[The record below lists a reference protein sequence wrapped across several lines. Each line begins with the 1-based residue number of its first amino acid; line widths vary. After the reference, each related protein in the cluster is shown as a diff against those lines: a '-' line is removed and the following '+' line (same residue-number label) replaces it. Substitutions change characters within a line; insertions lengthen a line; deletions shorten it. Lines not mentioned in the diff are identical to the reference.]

1 MIPCRFPTLLL
12 GALPLALAACAN
24 ATPASA
30 YPAATS
36 TPFGI
41 DLGSSAGHMAAQPAA
56 ATAASPIGKG
66 HGILPPGG
74 ARSELAHEGHGG
86 ASAAG
91 TVNSV
96 NAAAH
101 TVNVSH
107 GVIQALGWPPMTMDF
122 PVSPSVNLNTIK
134 PGAKVNFTLDK
145 GSDGMPVID
154 TMAPPE
160 GGK

>member
-1 MIPCRFPTLLL
+1 MIPRRFPMLLL
-12 GALPLALAACAN
+12 GALPLALAACTN

-30 YPAATS
+30 YPAAIS
-36 TPFGI
+36 TRFGI
-41 DLGSSAGHMAAQPAA
+41 DLGSSAGRMAAEPTP
-56 ATAASPIGKG
+56 ATAASPIREG
-66 HGILPPGG
+66 HGILPPGR
-74 ARSELAHEGHGG
+74 ARSELVHEGHGG

-96 NAAAH
+96 NPPAH

-107 GVIQALGWPPMTMDF
+107 GAIQALGWPPMTMDF

-134 PGAKVNFTLDK
+134 PGTKVNFTLDK

-154 TMAPPE
+154 TIAPAG